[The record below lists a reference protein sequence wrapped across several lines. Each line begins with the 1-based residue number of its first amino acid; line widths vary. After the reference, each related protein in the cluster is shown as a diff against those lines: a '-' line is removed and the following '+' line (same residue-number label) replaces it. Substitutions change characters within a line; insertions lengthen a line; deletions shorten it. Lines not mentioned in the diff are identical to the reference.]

1 MRSRTIVIAV
11 VGLLMAASSA
21 QAAVTFN
28 GDFETG
34 DLSQWA
40 LQQSCDGDATVYSSD
55 SQPSWPAPVDG
66 RYALRLSVADNHVLN
81 GAAMICDAPAGN
93 PRGQLL
99 TDRTGPTS
107 LAPGD
112 DKWESWSVRIPSDF
126 PLVSGRNW
134 FALQQDYGAPF
145 SGSPPVAIDVKDD
158 GFGANHFVMD
168 VCHDGCLGVSTVLW
182 GPAIQPDHWYHF
194 LVHKVFSTSD
204 TTGSVEVWIDG
215 VPQTFVDGSTSY
227 NTRTLHA
234 NCTCLASNAY
244 RFYLNNYRAD
254 ALSRNAVTV
263 YFDGV
268 RIGTSREDVDSLP
281 PPEPEPSP
289 TPAPDPEPTPTATP
303 EPEPTP
309 TATPEPEPTP
319 TATPEPTP
327 EPTATATPEPEPAP
341 TASPDPEPSPT
352 ATPDPEPTATAT
364 PEPEA
369 PRTRPRRPR
378 WPH

>member
-1 MRSRTIVIAV
+1 MRSRTILIAV
-11 VGLLMAASSA
+11 VGLLVAASSA

-66 RYALRLSVADNHVLN
+66 AYALRLSVPDNHVLS
-81 GAAMICDAPAGN
+81 GATMMCDAAAGN

-99 TDRTGPTS
+99 TDRSGATS

-134 FALQQDYGAPF
+134 FVLQQDYGAPF
-145 SGSPPVAIDVKDD
+145 SGSPPVAIDVKAD

-168 VCHDGCLGVSTVLW
+168 VCHDGCLGASTVWW

-194 LVHKVFSTSD
+194 LVHKVFGTSD
-204 TTGSVEVWIDG
+204 DTGLVEVWLDG
-215 VPQTFVDGSTSY
+215 VPQPFVDGSTSY
-227 NTRTLHA
+227 QTRTLHE
-234 NCTCLASNAY
+234 NCTCAASNAY

-254 ALSRNAVTV
+254 ALTPGAVTV

-268 RIGTSREDVDSLP
+268 RVGTSREDVDSLP
-281 PPEPEPSP
+281 PPEPTPTPTPEPEPSP
-289 TPAPDPEPTPTATP
+289 TVTP

-309 TATPEPEPTP
+309 TATPEPEPTATATPEPEPEPTPTPEPEPTATATPEAESTP
-319 TATPEPTP
+319 TATPEP
-327 EPTATATPEPEPAP
+327 EPTATATPEPQS
-341 TASPDPEPSPT
+341 T
-352 ATPDPEPTATAT
+352 
-364 PEPEA
+364 
-369 PRTRPRRPR
+369 
-378 WPH
+378 